1 MDKEIVMKK
10 LNYRVFGIFILLIGV
25 FLFAINLKN
34 DLDRF
39 NKNYNHLIETSYK
52 IKYNT
57 ISHLQEIK
65 NSIIFLHYNND
76 NIVLKIKENK
86 KLIRE
91 LKYLFNYSHTF
102 DLINKF
108 KLQYKEFEDLT
119 YDFMRKNAEV
129 KNSLSNLNRNLN
141 ISNNFDFEYS
151 LRLIDIISKFM
162 LINGSFDINKNISD
176 EQYLFFKS
184 YKANESKY
192 ALMFTHIDL
201 LYKSIPKL
209 KIILKKLQNAKIYET
224 NEKIF
229 TMLEKESN
237 ILRREIKLKFYIIL
251 FAYIF
256 SMILIL
262 YYISKS
268 IKDNKNILKLKTE
281 NEKKLFYD
289 SLTGL
294 LNRTSYSLVSRKK
307 NRTLILIDI
316 IDFNKVN
323 SLVGYE
329 GGDFLLKD
337 IAKILDSKFD
347 KVYRVGVDHFAI
359 LFEDKS
365 LDDLVRLSKNL
376 LLELDNNKFVYRSIE
391 VPVSVNIGISNIRSY
406 LKNAE
411 IAISN
416 SKKSFNR
423 VSIYKKEMS
432 EKEETL
438 KNFNMLTQVKQAIDE
453 DKIRPFFQGI
463 IDLKTKKIVKY
474 EALVRLIDEKENII
488 SPFFFLDITKKSK
501 LYPEI
506 TKIVIKKSI
515 EFIENKNKCVSIN
528 LSYQDINDNNTL
540 EFIYKTLY
548 EKKDIASFITFEIL
562 ESDEIDN
569 YAHLYTFIEKIKS
582 YGCKLAID
590 DFGSGYSNFTQLF
603 NLKPDIVKID
613 GSLIKDINTNN
624 NSKNIVESI
633 INLSKKSNIQTVAEF
648 VDNKEVEETI
658 IKLGANLAQGFYYT
672 KPEDLL

>member
-376 LLELDNNKFVYRSIE
+376 LLELDNNKFVYRTIE

-438 KNFNMLTQVKQAIDE
+438 KNFKYVNSS
-453 DKIRPFFQGI
+453 
-463 IDLKTKKIVKY
+463 KT
-474 EALVRLIDEKENII
+474 
-488 SPFFFLDITKKSK
+488 
-501 LYPEI
+501 
-506 TKIVIKKSI
+506 
-515 EFIENKNKCVSIN
+515 
-528 LSYQDINDNNTL
+528 SYR
-540 EFIYKTLY
+540 
-548 EKKDIASFITFEIL
+548 
-562 ESDEIDN
+562 
-569 YAHLYTFIEKIKS
+569 
-582 YGCKLAID
+582 
-590 DFGSGYSNFTQLF
+590 
-603 NLKPDIVKID
+603 
-613 GSLIKDINTNN
+613 
-624 NSKNIVESI
+624 
-633 INLSKKSNIQTVAEF
+633 
-648 VDNKEVEETI
+648 
-658 IKLGANLAQGFYYT
+658 
-672 KPEDLL
+672 